1 MLSCQFSSPECGL
14 SRTCLVK
21 IVNNFPSPFSRME
34 REKLARKQCS
44 HSRASRYPCHR
55 EGKILTNS
63 AVFPFWCAIARA
75 GYGVVLIVEFRQDSG
90 SGSRLL
96 ACLRAGHN
104 KRPPVGN
111 GFRSVSFVLLP
122 GKEVFRLTREILSE
136 EFKGARAILAW
147 ELMYS

>member
-34 REKLARKQCS
+34 REKLPRKQCS

-96 ACLRAGHN
+96 ACLL
-104 KRPPVGN
+104 VITN
-111 GFRSVSFVLLP
+111 GPRLGTGFVQCRSSFC
-122 GKEVFRLTREILSE
+122 RERKCS
-136 EFKGARAILAW
+136 A
-147 ELMYS
+147 